1 MQLKDLLCE
10 KITPTDKDIIDCVTA
25 VGIKGMY
32 LNATDK
38 KELPKNNKVL
48 NSYNKIQND
57 FMFIMKK
64 FTTLTKFYFRE
75 SDKTMKG
82 NTEKAAQ
89 YLLLNKD
96 KYNTIKS
103 TYDFIEKSIKTFKSN
118 TKKIKKIINNSR
130 KSKNEKLLL
139 DLDILES
146 KLTKTLSLINYTERT
161 LDNVKSVLDLV
172 EKPNFQSA
180 FGIVTTL
187 KAKNKVLTENAM
199 LDISIPNLDKV
210 VTNDE
215 KLETFLLDYYR
226 IEEKFDGTKLT
237 LWRNSNEWEEDYRKN
252 WVVSFKNQILYP
264 AEFDKIDRNIIKKYS
279 LGISQ
284 YAFIH
289 DHLKR
294 FHKNTKDIPTN
305 TEFFIEFIQNKLT
318 TTRDYKKQHDLF
330 LIAYSPAKGSIEG
343 GMLKTSPIGFFQQD
357 LNIFS
362 EILSLKMPPVVFHG
376 QINSEEN
383 FTKGIKNNNLMNAW
397 ISNKH
402 LFEKNKYDTIK
413 KTLLSFE
420 SILGGKTEGVVL
432 HSSSGTMFK
441 FLQDDQHDKSVR
453 FAKKL
458 RFQNSKEIEEK
469 YWSEIYILAK
479 ENIDNIENL
488 NSNNYEIN
496 LSKIVKA
503 IYSIKDN
510 RIKSLF
516 TFKFKA
522 MKKEDKLT
530 DDKALIQKI
539 RDDLHLTSKQLLMD
553 KLPENQNALFIGKLR
568 VPTKAHTDIIRK
580 AIDKYNHVIICIVKA
595 KKDNKLSLNL
605 EYQKK
610 ILKRLFGEKVTI
622 IEHSTGNLTSI
633 INKSPKRIKFLLT
646 GTDRIES
653 YKGQLK
659 RHPQIN
665 MIEIER
671 DEESVDNISAT
682 KTIDYIR
689 NNNISGFKEMVDIEI
704 WDEFENIR
712 EVLK

>member
-1 MQLKDLLCE
+1 MQLKDLLSE
-10 KITPTDKDIIDCVTA
+10 KINPRDKDIIDFVTA
-25 VGIKGMY
+25 VSIKGMY
-32 LNATDK
+32 LNAADR
-38 KELPKNNKVL
+38 KELPENVKVL
-48 NSYNKIQND
+48 NAYNKVQND
-57 FMFIMKK
+57 FMIIMKK
-64 FTTLTKFYFRE
+64 ITTLTKFYFRE
-75 SDKTMKG
+75 SDKTMEG

-89 YLLLNKD
+89 YLLVNKD
-96 KYNTIKS
+96 KYTTIKS
-103 TYDFIEKSIKTFKSN
+103 TYDFIEKSIKLFKNN
-118 TKKIKKIINNSR
+118 TKKIKTLIANSR

-139 DLDILES
+139 DLDILET
-146 KLTKTLSLINYTERT
+146 KLTKTIGLINYTKRT
-161 LDNVKSVLDLV
+161 LDHVKSVLDLV

-180 FGIVTTL
+180 FGIVKTL
-187 KAKNKVLTENAM
+187 KVKNKVLTENAM
-199 LDISIPNLDKV
+199 IDISIPNLDKV

-215 KLETFLLDYYR
+215 KLEAFLSDSYR

-237 LWRNSNEWEEDYRKN
+237 LWRNSNEWEDDYRRN
-252 WVVSFKNQILYP
+252 WVISFKNQILYP
-264 AEFDKIDRNIIKKYS
+264 NEFKDIDREIIKKYS

-289 DHLKR
+289 DHIKR
-294 FHKNTKDIPTN
+294 IHINTKNISKN

-318 TTRDYKKQHDLF
+318 TTRDYKKKHDLF
-330 LIAYSPAKGSIEG
+330 LIAYSPAEGNIEG
-343 GMLKTSPIGFFQQD
+343 GMLKTSPIGFFQED
-357 LNIFS
+357 LNRFS
-362 EILSLKMPPVVFHG
+362 EILSLKTPPVVFHG
-376 QINSEEN
+376 RINSEEN
-383 FTKGIKNNNLMNAW
+383 ISKGIKNDTLMNTW
-397 ISNKH
+397 LSTKDIFK
-402 LFEKNKYDTIK
+402 KNKYDTIK

-420 SILGGKTEGVVL
+420 SMLGGKTEGVVL
-432 HSSSGTMFK
+432 HSSSGTLFK

-469 YWSEIYILAK
+469 YWSEIYILAR
-479 ENIDNIENL
+479 ENVKSIQNL

-496 LSKIVKA
+496 LGKIVKD

-510 RIKSLF
+510 TIKNLF
-516 TFKFKA
+516 TFKFEA
-522 MKKEDKLT
+522 MKKEDKLI
-530 DDKALIQKI
+530 DDESLIQKI

-568 VPTKAHTDIIRK
+568 IPTKAHTDIIRT
-580 AIDKYNHVIICIVKA
+580 AINKYNHVIVCIVKA
-595 KKDNKLSLNL
+595 KKDTKQSLNL

-610 ILKRLFGEKVTI
+610 ILKKLFGEKVTI

-653 YKGQLK
+653 YAGQLK

-665 MIEIER
+665 MVEIKR

-689 NNNISGFKEMVDIEI
+689 NNDFENFKKMVDAEL
-704 WDEFENIR
+704 WDEFKNVGEI
-712 EVLK
+712 LK